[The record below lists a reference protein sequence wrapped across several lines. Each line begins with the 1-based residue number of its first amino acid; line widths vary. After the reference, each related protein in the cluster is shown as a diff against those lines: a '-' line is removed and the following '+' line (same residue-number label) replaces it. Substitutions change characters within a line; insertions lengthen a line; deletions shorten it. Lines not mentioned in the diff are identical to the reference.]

1 MMKDAI
7 LRVATNER
15 LTRITHWTVFSVGAV
30 TLAFSI
36 AATAARAF

>member
-1 MMKDAI
+1 MKDAI
-7 LRVATNER
+7 LRVVNNEK
-15 LTRITHWTVFSVGAV
+15 LTRITHWTVFSAGLL

>member
-1 MMKDAI
+1 MKDAI
-7 LRVATNER
+7 IRVVSNEK
-15 LTRITHWTVFSVGAV
+15 LTRITHWTVFSAGLL